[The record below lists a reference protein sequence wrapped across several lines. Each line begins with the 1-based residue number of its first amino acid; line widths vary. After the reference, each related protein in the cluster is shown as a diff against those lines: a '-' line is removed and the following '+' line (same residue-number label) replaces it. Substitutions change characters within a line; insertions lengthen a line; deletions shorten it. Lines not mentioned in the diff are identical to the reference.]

1 MDWQNAPA
9 GVPLNEFVRSDLVLP
24 RHANHYGTL
33 FGPEG
38 LSWLGQVAYL
48 AASRYCHEDIV
59 MAAAKDVAFLAPV
72 PVGSV
77 LHLHARIARVGRS
90 SMTVEVRA
98 RVDGAT
104 TDALRASF
112 EMVAVDK
119 QGRPVRIQP
128 RDASAAPASAG

>member
-1 MDWQNAPA
+1 MDRLTAPA
-9 GVPLNEFVRSDLVLP
+9 GVPPNEFVRSELVLP

-77 LHLHARIARVGRS
+77 LTLHGQIVRIGRS

-98 RVDGAT
+98 RMDGAAA
-104 TDALRASF
+104 DALRASF

-128 RDASAAPASAG
+128 RDATPSPARAD